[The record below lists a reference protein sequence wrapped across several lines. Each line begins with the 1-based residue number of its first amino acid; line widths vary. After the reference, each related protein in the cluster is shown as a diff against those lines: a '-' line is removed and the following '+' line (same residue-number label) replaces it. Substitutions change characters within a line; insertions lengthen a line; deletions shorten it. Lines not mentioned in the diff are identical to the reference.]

1 MVHAKWLGA
10 CLVGLVGLGTL
21 NQADLAAAQG
31 QVPLGYPT
39 QPMYSPYTP
48 MVGASYLSRRAYR
61 TGRFHLATSATL
73 WIDPAGAP
81 GTAPSWST
89 LRAGLDRYPLL
100 GGVEVPQA
108 PAFVPG
114 AVDDNVAPPVYQ
126 SAPQPTPAPAIAQ
139 PSGPNLSPPTVNPPA
154 PAQPTPAAPAS
165 ESNGPKEF

>member
-21 NQADLAAAQG
+21 SQADLAAAQG

-39 QPMYSPYTP
+39 QPMYYPYTP
-48 MVGASYLSRRAYR
+48 MAGASYLPRRAYR
-61 TGRFHLATSATL
+61 TGRFHLVPSATL

-89 LRAGLDRYPLL
+89 CAQDWTGIRCSVAWSCRRPRRSRL
-100 GGVEVPQA
+100 
-108 PAFVPG
+108 G
-114 AVDDNVAPPVYQ
+114 AVGGDVAPPVYQ
-126 SAPQPTPAPAIAQ
+126 SAPQPTPAPPIAQ

-154 PAQPTPAAPAS
+154 PAQPTPAAPS
-165 ESNGPKEF
+165 PESNGPKEF